1 MNEEYVSTGL
11 YRAAA
16 ADPAIDV
23 LSWQSVDGKG
33 YFAADVK
40 LRLPDQRRFE
50 PDLVLRVAGCLWLV
64 EAKGSHSEALSD
76 EAKLAELVGVLGDRE
91 VLRQVEVRS
100 GYPVRGSELAL
111 AVAFYG
117 DD

>member
-1 MNEEYVSTGL
+1 MHEEYVSSGL

-40 LRLPDQRRFE
+40 LRLPDKRRFE
-50 PDLVLRVAGCLWLV
+50 PDLVLLVHGEVLWLI
-64 EAKGSHSEALSD
+64 EIKGRRSEAVAD
-76 EAKLAELVGVLGDRE
+76 EAKLTELRAALGDRE
-91 VLRQVEVRS
+91 LLRQVSRRS
-100 GYPVRGSELAL
+100 GVQVGEREIVL
-111 AVAFYG
+111 
-117 DD
+117 